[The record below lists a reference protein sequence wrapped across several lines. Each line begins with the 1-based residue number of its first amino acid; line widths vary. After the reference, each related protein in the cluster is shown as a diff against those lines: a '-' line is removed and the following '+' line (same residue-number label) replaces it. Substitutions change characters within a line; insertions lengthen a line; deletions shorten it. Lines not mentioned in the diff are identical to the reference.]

1 LHGVSEPDI
10 THCSLRFFYP
20 SVLED
25 VDDADTDKH
34 LTFHMKGGRRFEV
47 ELFTTEDDDAPI
59 PDRRDYIPVLNR
71 TSPRTD
77 STMALAIIK
86 GWIARCIVD
95 HCTPNSLC
103 DTPERP
109 GLPTRVVDVG
119 TDGIVKVV
127 ETKGTRANYLCLSH
141 CWGLEQIITTT
152 KSTLEE
158 RMRGIEWENLS
169 KTFQDAIALT
179 RALGFQYIWI
189 DSLCIV

>member
-1 LHGVSEPDI
+1 
-10 THCSLRFFYP
+10 
-20 SVLED
+20 
-25 VDDADTDKH
+25 
-34 LTFHMKGGRRFEV
+34 
-47 ELFTTEDDDAPI
+47 
-59 PDRRDYIPVLNR
+59 
-71 TSPRTD
+71 
-77 STMALAIIK
+77 MALATIK

-119 TDGIVKVV
+119 SGVVKVV
-127 ETKGTRANYLCLSH
+127 ETKGARANYICLSH

-152 KSTLEE
+152 RSTLEE
-158 RMRGIEWENLS
+158 RMKAVEWTSLS

-179 RALGFQYIWI
+179 RALGFRYIWI